1 MDPAGKHIVITGAA
15 SGIGRACAV
24 RFAAAGA
31 TVVIADLDGDA
42 ARAAAAQI
50 DRALAVQTDVGR
62 EREIVALIETARKHN
77 GPIDLFFSNAGIGG
91 PPGLPAGDADDGG
104 DADGDSAMQLTWDVN
119 VMAHLWAARAL
130 LPEMT
135 ARGDGYL
142 LSTASAAGLLTQL
155 SGLAYS
161 ITKHAAVA
169 LAEWLAITY
178 ADAGI
183 KVSCVCP
190 QAVNTPLL
198 AVAIE
203 GDPVGSAPMMADA
216 VLEPEDVAAAVLEGV
231 SDERFLILPHADV
244 AKYMAFKGAQPERWL
259 AAMGQLLR
267 HARDGAAGG

>member
-15 SGIGRACAV
+15 SGIGRACAA
-24 RFAAAGA
+24 RFADAGA

-42 ARAAAAQI
+42 ARAAAAEI
-50 DRALAVQTDVGR
+50 GGALAVRTDVAH
-62 EREIVALIETARKHN
+62 EREIVALVEVAREHN
-77 GPIDLFFSNAGIGG
+77 GPIDLFFSNAGVAG
-91 PPGLPAGDADDGG
+91 PPGLPDRDDA
-104 DADGDSAMQLTWDVN
+104 AMQLTWDVN

-142 LSTASAAGLLTQL
+142 VSTASAAGVLTQL
-155 SGLAYS
+155 SGLGYS

-169 LAEWLAITY
+169 LAEWLSITY

-198 AVAIE
+198 AVALE

-231 SDERFLILPHADV
+231 AEERFLILPHADV

-259 AAMGQLLR
+259 AGMRQLLR
-267 HARDGAAGG
+267 DARAAAGS

>member
-1 MDPAGKHIVITGAA
+1 
-15 SGIGRACAV
+15 
-24 RFAAAGA
+24 
-31 TVVIADLDGDA
+31 
-42 ARAAAAQI
+42 
-50 DRALAVQTDVGR
+50 
-62 EREIVALIETARKHN
+62 
-77 GPIDLFFSNAGIGG
+77 
-91 PPGLPAGDADDGG
+91 
-104 DADGDSAMQLTWDVN
+104 
-119 VMAHLWAARAL
+119 L

-135 ARGDGYL
+135 VRGDGYL

-155 SGLAYS
+155 SGLGYS

-203 GDPVGSAPMMADA
+203 EDPVGSAPMMADA
-216 VLEPEDVAAAVLEGV
+216 VLEPEDVAAAVLAGV

-259 AAMGQLLR
+259 AAMRQLLR
-267 HARDGAAGG
+267 EARAAADS

>member
-15 SGIGRACAV
+15 SGIGRACAAQ
-24 RFAAAGA
+24 FADAGA
-31 TVVIADLDGDA
+31 KVVIADLDGDA
-42 ARAAAAQI
+42 ARAAAAEI
-50 DRALAVQTDVGR
+50 DGALAVATDVGH
-62 EREIVALIETARKHN
+62 EQEIVALIETARRHN

-91 PPGLPAGDADDGG
+91 PPGLPDSGDDD
-104 DADGDSAMQLTWDVN
+104 DRAMQLTWDVN

-142 LSTASAAGLLTQL
+142 VSTASAAGLLTQL
-155 SGLAYS
+155 SGLGYS

-169 LAEWLAITY
+169 LAEWLSITY

-198 AVAIE
+198 AVALE
-203 GDPVGSAPMMADA
+203 EDPVGSAPMMADA
-216 VLEPEDVAAAVLEGV
+216 VLEPGDVAAAVLQGV
-231 SDERFLILPHADV
+231 ADERFLILPHADV
-244 AKYMAFKGAQPERWL
+244 ARYMAFKGAQPERWL
-259 AAMGQLLR
+259 DGMRQLLR
-267 HARDGAAGG
+267 QARAAAGG

>member
-15 SGIGRACAV
+15 SGIGRACAAQ
-24 RFAAAGA
+24 FAEAGA

-42 ARAAAAQI
+42 ARAAAAGI
-50 DRALAVQTDVGR
+50 DGALAIATDVGR
-62 EREIVALIETARKHN
+62 EPEIVALIETARRHN

-91 PPGLPAGDADDGG
+91 PAGMPGDAD
-104 DADGDSAMQLTWDVN
+104 DSAMQLTWDVN

-155 SGLAYS
+155 SGLGYS

-169 LAEWLAITY
+169 LAEWLSITY
-178 ADAGI
+178 ADAGV

-198 AVAIE
+198 AVALE
-203 GDPVGSAPMMADA
+203 EDPVGSAPMMAAA
-216 VLEPEDVAAAVLEGV
+216 VLEPEDVAAAVLAGIA
-231 SDERFLILPHADV
+231 DERFLILPHPDV
-244 AKYMAFKGAQPERWL
+244 ARYMAFKGAQPERWL
-259 AAMGQLLR
+259 AGMRQILGQ
-267 HARDGAAGG
+267 AREAAGEE

>member
-1 MDPAGKHIVITGAA
+1 
-15 SGIGRACAV
+15 
-24 RFAAAGA
+24 
-31 TVVIADLDGDA
+31 
-42 ARAAAAQI
+42 
-50 DRALAVQTDVGR
+50 
-62 EREIVALIETARKHN
+62 
-77 GPIDLFFSNAGIGG
+77 
-91 PPGLPAGDADDGG
+91 
-104 DADGDSAMQLTWDVN
+104 MQLTWDVN

-155 SGLAYS
+155 SGLSYS

-169 LAEWLAITY
+169 LAEWLSITY

-198 AVAIE
+198 AVALE
-203 GDPVGSAPMMADA
+203 EDPVGSAPMMADA

-231 SDERFLILPHADV
+231 ARRAIPDPPARRRRQVHGVQGRAAGAVAGRDAAAAGRAPRDERRRRL
-244 AKYMAFKGAQPERWL
+244 
-259 AAMGQLLR
+259 
-267 HARDGAAGG
+267 